1 MSIDHVFTAFKT
13 KQQQYELMVPL
24 SWTQGRTLYGGLSA
38 ALAYQAAENLIEDE
52 RYVRA
57 FHCNFIGPID
67 AEQPVI
73 VEAELLRTG
82 KNVSQIVAKVSQHG
96 QVATMVQVCFGV
108 NRDSKLHHINQ
119 SRHSLKPPKSPK
131 FIPQIPKL
139 VPKFIQH
146 FDYVFEKG
154 NLAFTKNEDAIIH
167 GWSKFSK
174 APSSMNIAYLIALMD
189 AWPPTMF
196 QLLRLPAP
204 ASTMSWD
211 IEFINPQAI
220 VEPNSW
226 LASETTAHH
235 IQNGYGHEEA
245 KFWNEQGQ
253 LIAIAKQV
261 VAIFA

>member
-1 MSIDHVFTAFKT
+1 MSIDQVFKPFEHKQAKYEIHV
-13 KQQQYELMVPL
+13 PS
-24 SWTQGRTLYGGLSA
+24 SWTQGRTVYGGLSA

-57 FHCNFIGPID
+57 FHCNFIGPINC
-67 AEQPVI
+67 EQPVL

-82 KNVSQIVAKVSQHG
+82 KNVTQIMAKVSQQG

-108 NRDSKLHHINQ
+108 NRASKLRQIDQ
-119 SRHSLKPPKSPK
+119 STHSMKPPKSPK
-131 FIPQIPKL
+131 FIPQIPKI

-146 FDYVFEKG
+146 FDYVFDKG
-154 NLAFTKNEDAIIH
+154 NLSLTKNDEAVIH
-167 GWSKFSK
+167 GWSKFSNPP
-174 APSSMNIAYLIALMD
+174 PSMEIAYLIALMD

-211 IEFINPQAI
+211 IEFINPEA
-220 VEPNSW
+220 VVVPNSW
-226 LASETTAHH
+226 LASETEAHH

-261 VAIFA
+261 VTVFA